1 MHCFDDNA
9 LSFGHAWP
17 KRGYMRVIDFGRP
30 VGASH
35 PPFIIAALDCRELGT
50 LERALR
56 AVDVAADSKVDAIK
70 LGRMP
75 SGWGPQL
82 FARAEKRNLMML
94 ATVLDEEQV
103 ARLDWMGAPAFYLV
117 FDWSDLE
124 LVARAAATGKPLVMQ
139 VGTAS
144 EVELAEVVAT
154 AHAHGKGGIALVQ
167 SVIDVE
173 LEGLAALRR
182 HSAVVGIADRSRG
195 NEIPRAAISNGVP
208 IIEKRFALRG
218 NDDLCPK
225 EVGEVVRD
233 CEQLWASITDDRR
246 WAFN

>member
-1 MHCFDDNA
+1 M
-9 LSFGHAWP
+9 
-17 KRGYMRVIDFGRP
+17 IDFGRP

-56 AVDVAADSKVDAIK
+56 AVDIAADSKVDAIK
-70 LGRMP
+70 LTRMP
-75 SGWGPQL
+75 SGWAPKL
-82 FARAEKRNLMML
+82 FTRAEARNLMML
-94 ATVLDEEQV
+94 ATAIDEDQV

-117 FDWSDLE
+117 FDWSDLD
-124 LVARAAATGKPLVMQ
+124 LVARAASTGKPIVMQ

-144 EVELAEVVAT
+144 EAEIAEVVAT

-182 HSAVVGIADRSRG
+182 HSAVVGISDRSRG
-195 NEIPRAAISNGVP
+195 IEIPRAAINHRVP
-208 IIEKRFALRG
+208 IIEKRFVLCG
-218 NDDLCPK
+218 DDDLCPK

>member
-1 MHCFDDNA
+1 
-9 LSFGHAWP
+9 
-17 KRGYMRVIDFGRP
+17 MRVIDFGRP
-30 VGASH
+30 VGAAH
-35 PPFIIAALDCRELGT
+35 PQFIIAAPDCRELGT
-50 LERALR
+50 LERALA

-70 LGRMP
+70 LARMP
-75 SGWGPQL
+75 SGWAPQL
-82 FARAEKRNLMML
+82 FDRAERRNLMML
-94 ATVLDEEQV
+94 ATALDEEQV

-124 LVARAAATGKPLVMQ
+124 LVARAASTGKPIVMQ

-144 EVELAEVVAT
+144 EVELAEVIAT
-154 AHAHGKGGIALVQ
+154 AHANGKGGIALVQ

-182 HSAVVGIADRSRG
+182 HGAVVGIADRSRG
-195 NEIPRAAISNGVP
+195 PAIARAAVTIGVP
-208 IIEKRFALRG
+208 IIEKRFVLRG
-218 NDDLCPK
+218 DDLLCPK

-233 CEQLWASITDDRR
+233 CEQLWASLGDDRV

>member
-1 MHCFDDNA
+1 
-9 LSFGHAWP
+9 
-17 KRGYMRVIDFGRP
+17 MRVIDFGRP

-50 LERALR
+50 LERAVR
-56 AVDVAADSKVDAIK
+56 AVDIAADGKVDAIK
-70 LGRMP
+70 LARMP
-75 SGWGPQL
+75 SGWGPSV
-82 FARAEKRNLMML
+82 FERAERRNLMML
-94 ATVLDEEQV
+94 ATALDEEQV

-124 LVARAAATGKPLVMQ
+124 LVARAASTGKPIVMQ

-154 AHAHGKGGIALVQ
+154 ARAHGKGGIALVQ

-173 LEGLAALRR
+173 LEGLASLRR
-182 HSAVVGIADRSRG
+182 HGAVVGIADRSRG
-195 NEIPRAAISNGVP
+195 NEIPRAAITHGVP
-208 IIEKRFALRG
+208 IIEKRFVLCG
-218 NDDLCPK
+218 SDDLCPK
-225 EVGEVVRD
+225 EVGKVVRD
-233 CEQLWASITDDRR
+233 CELLWASLGDDRR